1 MKKLFL
7 LPILFLIISGCD
19 DEPSVSDQADLRLIL
34 NHVVDDAPL
43 QLNTERYTNA
53 AGQAYNITKFR
64 YYVSNIRLRNT
75 RTGEVYIEPESYHL
89 VGTESGNSFEIL
101 LSDLPLGEF
110 NQLEFAIGVDNS
122 TNTSTDRLGALDP
135 SNDMAWDWN
144 TGYKFILLE
153 GNYFP
158 DNADVAPLVY
168 HVGGDP
174 NYRILTYTF
183 GQSALPELDLG
194 AGEEHRVNMEVNVA
208 ELFRT
213 PNLVSFAE
221 HPVVMFDPF
230 SQKIADNYAS
240 DMFIIQ
246 SIE

>member
-1 MKKLFL
+1 MKQLIIL
-7 LPILFLIISGCD
+7 LVISILFTACQ
-19 DEPSVSDQADLRLIL
+19 DEPEPEEAASLRLKFAHL
-34 NHVVDDAPL
+34 VDDAPL
-43 QLNTERYTNA
+43 QLNTARYTNA
-53 AGQAYNITKFR
+53 AGQEYNISKFR
-64 YYVSNIRLRNT
+64 YYISNIRLRNT
-75 RTGEVYIEPESYHL
+75 RSGEVYVEPESYHL
-89 VGTESGNSFEIL
+89 VGTESATTFEIT
-101 LSDLPLGEF
+101 LPAIPPGNY

-158 DNADVAPLVY
+158 AGAESEPLVY
-168 HVGGDP
+168 HIGGDQ
-174 NYRILTYTF
+174 NYRILTYSL
-183 GQSALPELDLG
+183 GQSDLEALELQVG
-194 AGEEHRVNMEVNVA
+194 GQSSVNFEVNIA

-230 SQKIADNYAS
+230 SQKVADNYAS
-240 DMFIIQ
+240 NMFTIQ
-246 SIE
+246 QIE

>member
-1 MKKLFL
+1 MKKL
-7 LPILFLIISGCD
+7 IFLILILPGLMACESD
-19 DEPSVSDQADLRLIL
+19 QSVSEEAELRLTLDHMVNDDPLVL
-34 NHVVDDAPL
+34 NSS
-43 QLNTERYTNA
+43 RYFNA
-53 AGQAYNITKFR
+53 LGQEYNITKFR

-89 VGTESGNSFEIL
+89 VGTENGSTYDVL
-101 LSDLPLGEF
+101 LSGIPLGEY

-158 DNADVAPLVY
+158 ENADAAPLVY
-168 HVGGDP
+168 HVGSDP
-174 NYRILTYTF
+174 NYRILTYSI
-183 GQSALPELDLG
+183 GQPDQAALEL
-194 AGEEHRVNMEVNVA
+194 AAANETRVQMQVDVA
-208 ELFRT
+208 NLFTT
-213 PNLVSFAE
+213 PHPVDFEE

-230 SQKIADNYAS
+230 SRKIADNYAS
-240 DMFIIQ
+240 GMFTIQ
-246 SIE
+246 TVE